1 MHKIQRNSENNFQ
14 SGDFCYL
21 RSYCVGTHTCVRTCI
36 LSHMATMRLY
46 TCVYACYKAVYRP
59 TRVFTHVYNSL
70 PLYTPVATCVY
81 MPVSVYIH
89 VYSRIEEDCSGAD
102 GWAKN
107 QLGERRLG
115 ELFFGRQT
123 IGRQRHMQFV
133 FLLASINSTSSAVTH
148 WMQSFNASVQHDI
161 LRRIRCLVVGS

>member
-1 MHKIQRNSENNFQ
+1 MYLACRITLLCISLRSAMLLLNEYWWLIDFLTLWHKWQTACTFRYVHKIQRNSENNFQ

-36 LSHMATMRLY
+36 LPHMATMRLY

-59 TRVFTHVYNSL
+59 TRVFTHVYSSL

-102 GWAKN
+102 GWATK
-107 QLGERRLG
+107 
-115 ELFFGRQT
+115 
-123 IGRQRHMQFV
+123 
-133 FLLASINSTSSAVTH
+133 AYAVCIPV
-148 WMQSFNASVQHDI
+148 S
-161 LRRIRCLVVGS
+161 